1 MRDALALE
9 HRLKGSV
16 AKRGLDFL
24 FALLGVVFLS
34 PLLAVIA
41 IAVKLTSHGPII
53 FRQTRVG
60 LNNRPFTFY
69 KFRSM
74 VEGAEHKGLGYAV
87 AKNDDRITK
96 IGKYLRAN
104 SLDELPQ
111 LFNVLKGD
119 MSLIGPRPTIPS
131 EVAKWP
137 PFLRVRQNVRPGL
150 TGWAQINGRN
160 LLSWDE
166 KLILD
171 VWYVEKWSM
180 WLDLKILLKTVP
192 TLLSQRGL
200 YGADGIVRGKE

>member
-1 MRDALALE
+1 MRNASC
-9 HRLKGSV
+9 SV
-16 AKRGLDFL
+16 VKRCLDVPFSFLGL
-24 FALLGVVFLS
+24 VFLA
-34 PLLAVIA
+34 PLLALIGF
-41 IAVKLTSHGPII
+41 AVKLTSPGPVI

-60 LNNRPFTFY
+60 LNNHPFTFY

-74 VEGAEHKGLGYAV
+74 VEGAEQKGLGYAV
-87 AKNDDRITK
+87 AKDDDRITK
-96 IGKYLRAN
+96 VGKYLRN
-104 SLDELPQ
+104 TSLDELPQ

-119 MSLIGPRPTIPS
+119 MSLVGPRPTIAS

-137 PFLRVRQNVRPGL
+137 PELRARLQVRPGL
-150 TGWAQINGRN
+150 SGWAQVNGRN

-171 VWYVEKWSM
+171 VWYVENWSL

-192 TLLSQRGL
+192 TMLSRKEV

>member
-1 MRDALALE
+1 VLAIIAL
-9 HRLKGSV
+9 
-16 AKRGLDFL
+16 
-24 FALLGVVFLS
+24 
-34 PLLAVIA
+34 
-41 IAVKLTSHGPII
+41 AVKLTSPGPVI

-74 VEGAEHKGLGYAV
+74 IEGTEHKGLGYAV
-87 AKNDDRITK
+87 AKDDDRITK
-96 IGKYLRAN
+96 VGKYLRN
-104 SLDELPQ
+104 TSLDELPQ

-119 MSLIGPRPTIPS
+119 MSLVGPRPTIPS

-137 PFLRVRQNVRPGL
+137 PTLMRRQQVRPGL
-150 TGWAQINGRN
+150 SGWAQINGRN
-160 LLSWDE
+160 LISWDE

-171 VWYVEKWSM
+171 VWYVENWSL

-192 TLLSQRGL
+192 IMLSQKGL

>member
-1 MRDALALE
+1 MRDAS
-9 HRLKGSV
+9 RSV

-34 PLLAVIA
+34 PVLAIIALAV
-41 IAVKLTSHGPII
+41 KQTSPGPTI
-53 FRQTRVG
+53 FRQIRVG
-60 LNNRPFTFY
+60 LNNRHFTFY

-74 VEGAEHKGLGYAV
+74 VEGAEKKGLGYAV
-87 AKNDDRITK
+87 AKDDYRITK
-96 IGKYLRAN
+96 VGKYLRIT

-119 MSLIGPRPTIPS
+119 MSLIGPRPTIAS

-137 PFLRVRQNVRPGL
+137 PTLMRRQQVRPGL
-150 TGWAQINGRN
+150 SGWAQINGRN
-160 LLSWDE
+160 LISWDE

-171 VWYVEKWSM
+171 VWYVENWSL